1 MLTGDEQNKKMAALL
16 VRVPS
21 WKQADS
27 HRDASAAFAAFV
39 WHRPLGE
46 LPNASYAIFMDSLLF
61 LMTHGNLRWKTW
73 NKLTRKSL
81 KI

>member
-21 WKQADS
+21 CKQAES
-27 HRDASAAFAAFV
+27 HRDASAGFAAFV

-61 LMTHGNLRWKTW
+61 LLTHGNLGGKPGT
-73 NKLTRKSL
+73 SEPESP
-81 KI
+81 